1 MDAINLVRELDLSHL
16 RPGFV
21 EPVRDAQRCFRGVL
35 DALARPGHVVELV
48 DLPEPPAGLGAA
60 QSAVLL
66 ALADT
71 DTPVWLPPALRDAE
85 AGHYLRFH
93 CGCRLA
99 TKLANAHFVVPAA
112 LTELP
117 ALDELRLGDPAFPDR
132 SATLIVE
139 VAGLEAGGPSR
150 QSGVLRLSGPGIET
164 EAHLSVAG
172 WRTATT
178 DFLRENRRRFPLGV
192 DLLLT
197 CGSRVAGLPRTVH
210 IASEN

>member
-1 MDAINLVRELDLSHL
+1 MNLVRELDLSHL
-16 RPGFV
+16 KAGFA
-21 EPVRDAQRCFRGVL
+21 EPVRDTQRCFRAVL
-35 DALARPGHVVELV
+35 DAMARPGRIVDLGNLR

-60 QSAVLL
+60 QGAVLL
-66 ALADT
+66 ALADI

-99 TKLANAHFVVPAA
+99 TRLADAVFVVPPSLA
-112 LTELP
+112 ELP
-117 ALDELRLGDPAFPDR
+117 ALDELRLGEPEFPDR

-139 VAGLEAGGPSR
+139 VDDLAAGGP
-150 QSGVLRLSGPGIET
+150 LHLTGPGIESG
-164 EAHLSVAG
+164 ARLAVAG
-172 WRTATT
+172 WRVATT
-178 DFLRENRRRFPLGV
+178 EFLRENRRRFPLGV

-197 CGSRVAGLPRTVH
+197 CGNRIAGLPRTVR